1 MQRSPLRR
9 CLLLRSGLRRAQLA
23 IMTRAFVAIGADT
36 WARVGATEGFEQDED
51 TGSATTLGRGERERK
66 WDSRPASTLGAENVA
81 SKITSCRTKSASR
94 TMRAHRR
101 EETDARHST

>member
-1 MQRSPLRR
+1 MQRLPSRR

-36 WARVGATEGFEQDED
+36 RARVGASGQDD
-51 TGSATTLGRGERERK
+51 GNVLATTVGRDEHERK

-81 SKITSCRTKSASR
+81 SKITSCRMKSASR
-94 TMRAHRR
+94 TMRAH
-101 EETDARHST
+101 